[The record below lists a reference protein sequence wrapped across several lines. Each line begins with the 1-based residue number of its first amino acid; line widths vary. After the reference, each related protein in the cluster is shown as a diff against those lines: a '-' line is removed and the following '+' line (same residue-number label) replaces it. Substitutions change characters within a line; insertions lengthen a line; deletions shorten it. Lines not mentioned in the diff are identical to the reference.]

1 MNSDQTGNTFLRI
14 FHKKKKRIAFWY
26 DAEQKFKDILPS
38 IQVDDVRNVTKQ
50 QTNELSVMGINK
62 KFGTYKALS
71 DVSFTVTPGEILG
84 LIGPNGAGKS
94 TLLECIVGLLPVES
108 GTISWQGRK
117 LSLEKRKQ
125 VFWYQPDNILPFAEQ
140 QVTTTLSFFRQI
152 HGVDRMEIEQLVKRL
167 GLSPIMYK
175 TLNALSKGYKRRVL
189 LALALLSRQ
198 PLLMLDEPFDG
209 FDLRQSL
216 SVMDLLREYRA
227 SRTMI
232 LSIHQLTEA
241 EKICDRILLLDQGRV
256 LAIGTL
262 DELRKQTGLTPDARL
277 EEVFLAIT

>member
-1 MNSDQTGNTFLRI
+1 MD
-14 FHKKKKRIAFWY
+14 
-26 DAEQKFKDILPS
+26 
-38 IQVDDVRNVTKQ
+38 RNVTNQ
-50 QTNELSVMGINK
+50 QTHELSVIGINK
-62 KFGTYKALS
+62 RFGTYQALS
-71 DVSFTVTPGEILG
+71 DVSFGVIPGEILG
-84 LIGPNGAGKS
+84 LIGPNGSGKS
-94 TLLECIVGLLPVES
+94 TLLECITGLLPVEF
-108 GTISWQGRK
+108 GTIKWQGRQ

-125 VFWYQPDNILPFAEQ
+125 VFWYQPDDILPFAEQ
-140 QVTTTLSFFRQI
+140 QVATTLSFFQHI
-152 HGVDRMEIEQLVKRL
+152 HGVGSMDLDQMVGRL
-167 GLSPIMYK
+167 ELSPMLHK
-175 TLNALSKGYKRRVL
+175 PLKALSKGYRRRVL

-216 SVMDLLREYRA
+216 SVMDLLREYRM

-241 EKICDRILLLDQGRV
+241 EKICDRFLLLDQGRV

-262 DELRKQTGLTPDARL
+262 DELRKQTSLTTDASL